1 MTRQRMGQLPS
12 GVKPSVFGRR
22 GKHHSPKILRFD
34 AVLGRRPRQHA
45 LLFSGAGREAGIRKL
60 GRYAN
65 LLVGASVL
73 EFDQFVPA
81 SDVLKAGVNGNHGAF
96 VPRLDAT
103 AWNFRPRSL
112 E

>member
-34 AVLGRRPRQHA
+34 AVLGRRPGEHA
-45 LLFSGAGREAGIRKL
+45 LLFWGLAERRGFGEW

-65 LLVGASVL
+65 LLVGAWVL

-96 VPRLDAT
+96 VPRLDAA
-103 AWNFRPRSL
+103 AWDFRPRSL